1 ADGPVVQQVPR
12 FRRQCGL
19 HLGIGERERR
29 CGSGQ
34 SGSSATLGSVI
45 AGQGGGLM
53 NRIVHR
59 ATVCSL
65 IFLLSAAAEP
75 LAAQQQAQPEQQ
87 PAQNSTQPPIELPE
101 NPGRSSTP
109 PSNAPHDNASPTAP
123 QPSGTAVA
131 PEVQVSG
138 GAASKPAGVAIAP
151 PKQRQIRTWLIRFGF
166 IAGAGVALGTV
177 AALSAASPGR
187 VPNAPG
193 H

>member
-1 ADGPVVQQVPR
+1 
-12 FRRQCGL
+12 
-19 HLGIGERERR
+19 
-29 CGSGQ
+29 
-34 SGSSATLGSVI
+34 
-45 AGQGGGLM
+45 M
-53 NRIVHR
+53 NRIVFR
-59 ATVCSL
+59 ATVCL
-65 IFLLSAAAEP
+65 LVFLLSITAEP
-75 LAAQQQAQPEQQ
+75 LFAQQQTQPEQ

-109 PSNAPHDNASPTAP
+109 APTAPAPQNTAPPAAP

-131 PEVQVSG
+131 PAVQVTGS
-138 GAASKPAGVAIAP
+138 AASKPAGVAIAP
-151 PKQRQIRTWLIRFGF
+151 PKQRRVRTWLIRFGF

>member
-1 ADGPVVQQVPR
+1 M
-12 FRRQCGL
+12 
-19 HLGIGERERR
+19 
-29 CGSGQ
+29 
-34 SGSSATLGSVI
+34 I
-45 AGQGGGLM
+45 ARQGGGFM

-59 ATVCSL
+59 ATVCTL
-65 IFLLSAAAEP
+65 ILLLSVAAEP
-75 LAAQQQAQPEQQ
+75 LLAQQQTQPPEQQ

-109 PSNAPHDNASPTAP
+109 ASNTPTQQNNVPPPA

-131 PEVQVSG
+131 PEVEVSG

>member
-1 ADGPVVQQVPR
+1 
-12 FRRQCGL
+12 
-19 HLGIGERERR
+19 
-29 CGSGQ
+29 
-34 SGSSATLGSVI
+34 
-45 AGQGGGLM
+45 M

-109 PSNAPHDNASPTAP
+109 TSNTPGTQNNVPRPVP

-138 GAASKPAGVAIAP
+138 GAASKPAGAAIAP

-187 VPNAPG
+187 VPNAPS

>member
-1 ADGPVVQQVPR
+1 
-12 FRRQCGL
+12 
-19 HLGIGERERR
+19 
-29 CGSGQ
+29 
-34 SGSSATLGSVI
+34 
-45 AGQGGGLM
+45 M

-59 ATVCSL
+59 ATVCTL
-65 IFLLSAAAEP
+65 ILLLSVAAEP
-75 LAAQQQAQPEQQ
+75 LLAQQQTQLPEQQ

-101 NPGRSSTP
+101 NPGRSSIPASNTP
-109 PSNAPHDNASPTAP
+109 TQQNNVPSPA

-151 PKQRQIRTWLIRFGF
+151 PKQRQVRTWLIRFGF

>member
-1 ADGPVVQQVPR
+1 
-12 FRRQCGL
+12 
-19 HLGIGERERR
+19 
-29 CGSGQ
+29 
-34 SGSSATLGSVI
+34 
-45 AGQGGGLM
+45 M

-59 ATVCSL
+59 ATVCTL

-75 LAAQQQAQPEQQ
+75 LAAQQQTQQPEQQ

-101 NPGRSSTP
+101 NPGRSSMP
-109 PSNAPHDNASPTAP
+109 AANAPAPAPQNNVPPAAP

-131 PEVQVSG
+131 PEIQASG
-138 GAASKPAGVAIAP
+138 SAASKPAGVAIAP

-166 IAGAGVALGTV
+166 IAGAGVAVGTV